1 MCALNFQLNAR
12 NLYVKLKQV
21 LCLRF
26 NILALGVKR
35 QNVKSSAWVYMY
47 YKICRI

>member
-35 QNVKSSAWVYMY
+35 QNAKSSAWVYMY